1 MTSKGK
7 GGRRPMRPAVPVSE
21 LGERWVVGR
30 IQELL
35 SDKGVGDDCAYLP
48 WGKDYLL
55 ATTDVITISTHLP
68 WPSPRAWGWHAAAVN
83 LSDVAS
89 KGGEPLGV
97 LLSLLLPP
105 GTPAGTVLEM
115 MRGAKECCA
124 RYGTRVIG
132 GDTKEGPEIA
142 LAGTA
147 LGRVPRRQ
155 FMPRSGARPGDILG
169 LTGELGTAAAGFLM
183 LREGLAGRRPSE
195 RAGGKAASM
204 AGGGRPAARG
214 RRTGGATGLRGP
226 VSRLLLPLPR
236 VAEGRAAAATCRV
249 HASTDLS
256 DGLSAS
262 VHQLCIAS
270 GVGAELLWDS
280 LPVSSS
286 LRRLGM
292 ATEDW
297 VLHFGGEYELLMAVP
312 PAAWDRVQRAVA
324 RTKTAFTPVGRVLR
338 GRNVSL
344 SGTGWAR
351 PLRYGGWEHF
361 RKKG

>member
-1 MTSKGK
+1 
-7 GGRRPMRPAVPVSE
+7 MRPAVPVSE

-169 LTGELGTAAAGFLM
+169 LTGELGAAAAGFLM
-183 LREGLAGRRPSE
+183 LKE
-195 RAGGKAASM
+195 
-204 AGGGRPAARG
+204 G
-214 RRTGGATGLRGP
+214 RRTGGAAGLRGP
-226 VSRLLLPLPR
+226 VSRLLLPIPR

-270 GVGAELLWDS
+270 GVGAELLWDQ

-286 LRRLGM
+286 LGRLGM

-312 PAAWDRVQRAVA
+312 PAAWDRVQRAVG